1 MIFFRIYGAGGE
13 GQWVHV
19 NKVLKRLGLE
29 RVTENESGTA
39 DLIWA
44 HDYPFTKLRQKIL
57 SLKPHQKVNHF
68 PGCGFIT
75 NKVDFATTRMK
86 YVPSAFKLPRDREN
100 FKDFAMKNPKKL
112 FVVKHHQHRNIKIKR
127 VDEIDLN
134 DNLTFVQE
142 FVENPL
148 LIDGHKF
155 DIGVYTIITSVDPL
169 RIYIYYG
176 DILFRYCPQKYYPF
190 DPENVDK
197 YIVGDDYL
205 PTWEIPS
212 LSRFYSTLGFGMK
225 SSFDAYMR
233 VKGRDPQKIWD
244 QVEDAIR
251 VAVLEKEPLIKDIV
265 QRFKNKQSFFEM
277 VRFDLIVD
285 DDLAVY
291 NIEAN
296 MSPNL
301 SSAHFKQNSLL
312 YEQVIY
318 NVLNLV
324 GVGHYLSRE
333 SFAKFDY
340 DSESMLATDK
350 NIMVNGDICV
360 QPPCS
365 ETCSPVECQ
374 LCKTCLTSSDIV
386 ELKRAYREH
395 VNRGDTKRIFPA
407 HIDPSKA
414 IDDDEMFEKLS
425 PKNQMITRWFHGKC
439 LADSGWC

>member
-1 MIFFRIYGAGGE
+1 M
-13 GQWVHV
+13 
-19 NKVLKRLGLE
+19 NNVLKRLGLE
-29 RVTENESGTA
+29 RVTENEIESA
-39 DLIWA
+39 DLLWA
-44 HDYPFTKLRQKIL
+44 HDYPFTKLRPKIL
-57 SLKPHQKVNHF
+57 SLKSHQMVNHL

-75 NKVDFATTRMK
+75 NKVDFATTKMK
-86 YVPSAFKLPRDREN
+86 YIPSAFKLPKDADE
-100 FKDFAMKNPKKL
+100 FKEYAIKNPKKL
-112 FVVKHHQHRNIKIKR
+112 FVVKHHQHRNIKIKKI
-127 VDEIDLN
+127 DEIN
-134 DNLTFVQE
+134 MSDNLTFIQE
-142 FVENPL
+142 FIENPL
-148 LIDGHKF
+148 LVDGYKF

-169 RIYIYYG
+169 RVYIYYG

-205 PTWEIPS
+205 PTWQIPS
-212 LSRFYSTLGFGMK
+212 LSRYYNTLGFGMK

-251 VAVLEKEPLIKDIV
+251 IAVLEKEPFIKDIL
-265 QRFKNKQSFFEM
+265 QHYKHKHNFFEM

-285 DDLAVY
+285 DEMKVY
-291 NIEAN
+291 NVEAN

-324 GVGHYLSRE
+324 GVGHYLTRE
-333 SFAKFDY
+333 SFEKY
-340 DSESMLATDK
+340 DQETEAMLTMDK
-350 NIMVNGDICV
+350 NIMVNGDVCG
-360 QPPCS
+360 QLPCS

-374 LCKTCLTSSDIV
+374 LCKTCLTNSDIF

-395 VNRGDTKRIFPA
+395 VNKGDTKRIFPA
-407 HIDPSKA
+407 HINPAKPLKQ
-414 IDDDEMFEKLS
+414 DELFQKLS
-425 PKNQMITRWFHGKC
+425 PKNQMITRWFYGKC
-439 LADSGWC
+439 LTDSSWC

>member
-1 MIFFRIYGAGGE
+1 M
-13 GQWVHV
+13 
-19 NKVLKRLGLE
+19 E
-29 RVTENESGTA
+29 RVTENEMETA
-39 DLIWA
+39 DLLWA
-44 HDYPFTKLRQKIL
+44 HDYPFTKLRPKIL

-68 PGCGFIT
+68 PGCGYIT
-75 NKVDFATTRMK
+75 NKVDFATTNMK
-86 YVPSAFKLPRDREN
+86 YVPRAFKLPKDRDD
-100 FKDFAMKNPKKL
+100 FKAYAVENPKKL

-127 VDEIDLN
+127 IDEINLN

-169 RIYIYYG
+169 RVYIYYG
-176 DILFRYCPQKYYPF
+176 DILFRYCSQKYYPF

-212 LSRFYSTLGFGMK
+212 LSRFYNTLGFGMK
-225 SSFDAYMR
+225 SSFDAFMR
-233 VKGRDPQKIWD
+233 VKGRDPEKIWA

-251 VAVLEKEPLIKDIV
+251 ITILEKEPLIKDIL
-265 QRFKNKQSFFEM
+265 QRYRYKQNFFEM
-277 VRFDLIVD
+277 ARFDLIVD
-285 DDLAVY
+285 DNLAVY

-318 NVLNLV
+318 HALNLV

-333 SFAKFDY
+333 SFERFNQ
-340 DSESMLATDK
+340 DSEAMLTSEK
-350 NIMVNGDICV
+350 NIMVNGDVCA
-360 QPPCS
+360 QMPCA

-374 LCKTCLTSSDIV
+374 LCKTCLTSSDV
-386 ELKRAYREH
+386 LELKRAYQEH
-395 VNRGDTKRIFPA
+395 VNRGDTRRIFPA
-407 HIDPSKA
+407 RIDPKKP
-414 IDDDEMFEKLS
+414 IDEHEMFQKLS
-425 PKNQMITRWFHGKC
+425 PKNQMMARWFHGKC
-439 LADSGWC
+439 KSDSSWC

>member
-1 MIFFRIYGAGGE
+1 M
-13 GQWVHV
+13 
-19 NKVLKRLGLE
+19 
-29 RVTENESGTA
+29 ESA
-39 DLIWA
+39 DLLWA
-44 HDYPFTKLRQKIL
+44 HDYPFTKLRPKIA
-57 SLKPHQKVNHF
+57 SLKPQQKINHF

-75 NKVDFATTRMK
+75 NKVDLATTKMK
-86 YVPSAFKLPRDREN
+86 YIPSAFKLPKDQEQ
-100 FKDFAMKNPKKL
+100 FKDYAMKNHKKL
-112 FVVKHHQHRNIKIKR
+112 FVLKHHQHRNIKIKR
-127 VDEIDLN
+127 VDEINLS

-148 LIDGHKF
+148 LVDGHKF

-169 RIYIYYG
+169 RVYIYYG

-212 LSRFYSTLGFGMK
+212 LSRYYNTLGFGMK
-225 SSFDAYMR
+225 SSFDAYLK

-251 VAVLEKEPLIKDIV
+251 TAVLEKEPLIKGIL
-265 QRFKNKQSFFEM
+265 QRYKHKQSFFEM
-277 VRFDLIVD
+277 MRFDLIVD
-285 DDLAVY
+285 DELTVH

-318 NVLNLV
+318 NALNLV

-333 SFAKFDY
+333 SFEKFDHE
-340 DSESMLATDK
+340 SEAMLTTEK
-350 NIMVNGDICV
+350 NIMVNGDVCN
-360 QPPCS
+360 QMPCS
-365 ETCSPVECQ
+365 ETCSPIECQ
-374 LCKTCLTSSDIV
+374 LCKTCLTFSDILD
-386 ELKRAYREH
+386 LKRAYREH

-407 HIDPSKA
+407 RIDPKLP
-414 IDDDEMFEKLS
+414 IDESFEKLS
-425 PKNQMITRWFHGKC
+425 PKNQMMARWFHGKC
-439 LADSGWC
+439 LADSSWC